1 MAIEKSLYELP
12 QGLEAAAAMQ
22 EPIEIEIED
31 PEAVRIGIDGLEI
44 ELTPKKETAD
54 DFDAN
59 LAEYLDERE
68 LAQICGDLLGDVES
82 DVASRKDWMQTYT
95 DGIELLGMKL
105 EERSEPWEG
114 DRKSVV

>member
-1 MAIEKSLYELP
+1 MAIEKSLYALP
-12 QGLEAAAAMQ
+12 QGLEAAAAAIQ

-59 LAEYLDERE
+59 L
-68 LAQICGDLLGDVES
+68 
-82 DVASRKDWMQTYT
+82 
-95 DGIELLGMKL
+95 
-105 EERSEPWEG
+105 SE
-114 DRKSVV
+114 